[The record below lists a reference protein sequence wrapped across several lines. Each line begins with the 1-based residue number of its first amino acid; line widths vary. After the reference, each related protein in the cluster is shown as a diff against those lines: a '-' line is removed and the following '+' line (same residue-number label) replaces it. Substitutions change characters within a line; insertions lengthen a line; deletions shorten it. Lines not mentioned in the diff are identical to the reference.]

1 MVPALLSAT
10 APRTYNPGVEAAAA
24 SPVMSIWVMPRA
36 MVESAL
42 LPDRPSVNSWN
53 PEVRL
58 TPQFSSGT
66 RMVWVVTPGSKV
78 RVPYWP
84 TKP

>member
-1 MVPALLSAT
+1 
-10 APRTYNPGVEAAAA
+10 
-24 SPVMSIWVMPRA
+24 

-42 LPDRPSVNSWN
+42 LPDRASVNSWN

-78 RVPYWP
+78 RVPDWP
-84 TKP
+84 TKPSAVPTQTVFGQVVPL